1 MTQRTRPAVS
11 IDITEK
17 QMVTGVSS
25 GSISRPTWNAA
36 KGADEMK
43 KLAEDIAR
51 AEHQREMDL
60 QNNDPTIKRII
71 DLENQVGV
79 LTKQVGK
86 LLAKAEANQ

>member
-1 MTQRTRPAVS
+1 MTQRNRPAVS

-17 QMVTGVSS
+17 EMVTGVSA
-25 GSISRPTWNAA
+25 GTIKRPTWNAG
-36 KGADEMK
+36 KGADEMR

-71 DLENQVGV
+71 DLENQVGL

-86 LLAKAEANQ
+86 LLAKAEVGQ

>member
-17 QMVTGVSS
+17 QMVTGVSA
-25 GSISRPTWNAA
+25 GRLGRPTWNPN

-51 AEHQREMDL
+51 ADHQREMDL

-86 LLAKAEANQ
+86 LLARAEANQ

>member
-1 MTQRTRPAVS
+1 MTQRNRPAVS

-17 QMVTGVSS
+17 EMVTGVSA
-25 GSISRPTWNAA
+25 GTVKTQWNPN
-36 KGADEMK
+36 KGADEMR

-71 DLENQVGV
+71 VLENQVGL

-86 LLAKAEANQ
+86 LLAKAEVGQ

>member
-1 MTQRTRPAVS
+1 MTQRNREAVS

-17 QMVTGVSS
+17 PMVTGVSA
-25 GSISRPTWNAA
+25 GTVKARWNPN

-43 KLAEDIAR
+43 RLAEEIAR

-71 DLENQVGV
+71 DLENQVG
-79 LTKQVGK
+79 LLNKQVGK
-86 LLAKAEANQ
+86 LLARVEAGQ